1 MEWNKVNLRT
11 RDDSKKNLPPVGERV
26 LWATTEDAPSNN
38 AFYNFLGRL
47 VIDSSKIK
55 YIETPFTRYRLTS
68 NYWWVRIE
76 NPII

>member
-26 LWATTEDAPSNN
+26 LWATTEGAPSKNV
-38 AFYNFLGRL
+38 FHNFMGSLDNDGKH
-47 VIDSSKIK
+47 IDTGMNWYK
-55 YIETPFTRYRLTS
+55 LTS

>member
-26 LWATTEDAPSNN
+26 LWATNQNSPSKNT
-38 AFYNFLGRL
+38 FYNFMGRL
-47 VIDSSKIK
+47 EKDGKTICAG
-55 YIETPFTRYRLTS
+55 IEWYKLTS